1 MCGFVCYREVV
12 QAGSAVTSLKEG
24 DRVALEPGIPCWSHK
39 MSRQDAA
46 SGDTKKRD
54 ANSALSCSLT
64 KPHHDSAVSMQLLVL
79 MGDAQHYTGV
89 RRTIQL
95 YMSKLNFAIQ
105 SALLMQKLL
114 SKHYPISQSCMR

>member
-1 MCGFVCYREVV
+1 MGSFEITAPLVVGHESAGCVFNLLVRNCDPTESCSRNGKHPTVNKANAAAYMCGFVCYREVV

-54 ANSALSCSLT
+54 ANSCIIL
-64 KPHHDSAVSMQLLVL
+64 QL
-79 MGDAQHYTGV
+79 DQT
-89 RRTIQL
+89 T
-95 YMSKLNFAIQ
+95 S
-105 SALLMQKLL
+105 
-114 SKHYPISQSCMR
+114 

>member
-1 MCGFVCYREVV
+1 MSLQGAFSIFSFAIVILQNHVAEMHPTVNKANAAAYMCGFVCYREVV

-54 ANSALSCSLT
+54 ANSCIIL
-64 KPHHDSAVSMQLLVL
+64 QL
-79 MGDAQHYTGV
+79 DQT
-89 RRTIQL
+89 T
-95 YMSKLNFAIQ
+95 S
-105 SALLMQKLL
+105 
-114 SKHYPISQSCMR
+114 